1 MRCGGSECR
10 NLADPHSPGSESSE
24 FGRASGN
31 AIWGGASLQQ
41 VLLAAGIENSARYA
55 VFTGLDPIEV
65 KTQRTNYSSAISIE
79 TALRP
84 EVLLAYE
91 MNGQPLTP
99 EHGAPLRLIVPSEE
113 GARGVK
119 WLAEIKLLAYP
130 LTNNLQ
136 TRFCNIIK

>member
-1 MRCGGSECR
+1 MG
-10 NLADPHSPGSESSE
+10 ADT
-24 FGRASGN
+24 GRTVSDQPFPKRPELIN
-31 AIWGGASLQQ
+31 D
-41 VLLAAGIENSARYA
+41 VPMTGI
-55 VFTGLDPIEV
+55 T
-65 KTQRTNYSSAISIE
+65 
-79 TALRP
+79 TALRALTAAAAT
-84 EVLLAYE
+84 LLALTH
-91 MNGQPLTP
+91 NGEPLTP